1 MDDSYRHYSRV
12 VDNYARYRPG
22 YPDELVALLEAECG
36 LAPGQPIAD
45 IGSGTGLLT
54 EVLLRHGYRVAG
66 VEPNDAMRA
75 TAEARLGG
83 YAGFTS
89 VAATAEATTLADH
102 SVQMITVGNAFHWFN
117 HEQVRPEFERIL
129 APSGW
134 VMLVWNLEWNDG
146 SPFAVA
152 FEQCWQRH
160 IDPAA
165 RFIGMRDRPLPS
177 YISRFFALGGFRQAG
192 IETAQ
197 VCDLAALK
205 GLALSTIKAP
215 QADDP
220 RHAAMVADL
229 EALFNQFNQDGT
241 VTLHYDTAM
250 IYGQLSQ

>member
-36 LAPGQPIAD
+36 LAPGLPIAD
-45 IGSGTGLLT
+45 IGSGTGLLA
-54 EVLLRHGYRVAG
+54 EVLLRHGYGVAG

-75 TAEARLGG
+75 TAEERLGA
-83 YAGFTS
+83 YPGFTS
-89 VAATAEATTLADH
+89 IAATAEATSLAGH

-117 HEQVRPEFERIL
+117 HAQVRPEFARIL
-129 APSGW
+129 VPAGW
-134 VMLVWNLEWNDG
+134 VALVWNLEWNDG

-152 FEQCWQRH
+152 FEQFWQRH
-160 IDPAA
+160 IDPDA
-165 RFIGMRDRPLPS
+165 RFIGMRDRRLPG
-177 YISRFFALGGFRQAG
+177 YIPQFFAPGAFKQSG

-215 QADDP
+215 QPDDP
-220 RHAAMVADL
+220 RHAPMAAEL
-229 EALFNQFNQDGT
+229 EAIFNQFHQDGT
-241 VTLHYDTAM
+241 VTLHYDTAV
-250 IYGQLSQ
+250 IYGQLSP